1 MQLCYILY
9 ITSHGISQTI
19 SHYVYLV
26 YYTVRSIYA
35 LLFLE
40 TLIREVYGAK
50 EIRTPDPQNANL
62 VLYQLSY
69 NPDTDGPEWT

>member
-1 MQLCYILY
+1 MSTIHIVASGLY
-9 ITSHGISQTI
+9 PNSTLLYLMFIS
-19 SHYVYLV
+19 
-26 YYTVRSIYA
+26 YTVRSIYA